1 VAWLHADKGTTAAR
15 PSSNPLAKHCGLKKK
30 KNYAFKN
37 TKSVYFDDIKETIKL
52 CNLLKFSG
60 IIAVH
65 PDVLGQNDRIKSTH
79 DNR

>member
-1 VAWLHADKGTTAAR
+1 VAWLHADKGTTAAW

-30 KNYAFKN
+30 NYDSKN
-37 TKSVYFDDIKETIKL
+37 TYSVYFDDAKETIKL
-52 CNLLKFSG
+52 CNLFQFSG